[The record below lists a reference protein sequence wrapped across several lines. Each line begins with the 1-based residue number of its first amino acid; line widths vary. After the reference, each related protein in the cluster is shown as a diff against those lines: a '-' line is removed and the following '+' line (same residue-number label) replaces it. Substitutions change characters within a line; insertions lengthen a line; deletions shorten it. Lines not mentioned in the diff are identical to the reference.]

1 MTTVRRVT
9 QCCLALAA
17 LAAGCGD
24 SLQPAPCN
32 GGTCGTQVST
42 RVSYDF
48 SNTYHFSRRLD
59 VLFVV
64 DDTAAMAPHREALAA
79 ALPAMAQTLRV
90 EHGPPSLGPPS
101 LHVGFIRAGSCDTST
116 RGSACGVAGEQFL
129 RSEWCHT
136 IDNFSGGW
144 EETFACLG
152 DLGVASCAP
161 SQPLAAAQ
169 RFLTGAPPPGWEGF
183 LRADTHLLIVVV
195 AAQDDASGPQAA
207 LTPILEI
214 AAAIKATKPDPS
226 RFSVSAI
233 GPGGDCAAGEAPA
246 PRLLDFVEEFGA
258 NGIYVPLCGGEFTR
272 HLQRFGE
279 LLNFGIPRACVANV
293 RDIDPATP
301 GLQADCSVEDLAK
314 TPDGTRTASR
324 LPSCDESTPPCW
336 WLTPEAGCGGY
347 SLGIERA
354 ADFCA
359 DAGLAGTIECLACA
373 DPRDPACN
381 PPGT

>member
-1 MTTVRRVT
+1 MMIVRRVT
-9 QCCLALAA
+9 WGCLALAA

-24 SLQPAPCN
+24 SLQPRV
-32 GGTCGTQVST
+32 TT
-42 RVSYDF
+42 RVDYDY

-59 VLFVV
+59 VLFVI

-79 ALPAMAQTLRV
+79 ALPAIAQTLRV
-90 EHGPPSLGPPS
+90 PSLQS
-101 LHVGFIRAGSCDTST
+101 VHVGFIRAGSCDTST

-169 RFLTGAPPPGWEGF
+169 RFLTGAPLPGWEGF
-183 LRADTHLLIVVV
+183 WRADAHLVIVIVT
-195 AAQDDASGPQAA
+195 AQDDASGPPDA
-207 LTPILEI
+207 LTPVLEI
-214 AAAIKATKPDPS
+214 AAAIKATTGDPY
-226 RFSVSAI
+226 RFSVSVI
-233 GPGGDCAAGEAPA
+233 GPGGDCAAGEQPG

-258 NGIYVPLCGGEFTR
+258 TGLYLPQCGGEFTR
-272 HLQRFGE
+272 LVQRFGE
-279 LLNFGIPRACVANV
+279 VSNIGIPRACVSNV

-301 GLQADCSVEDLAK
+301 GLQPDCSVEDLAR
-314 TPDGTRTASR
+314 TPGGTRTASR

-336 WLTPEAGCGGY
+336 RLTPEGACGGY
-347 SLGIERA
+347 SLSIERA

-359 DAGLAGTIECLACA
+359 ESGLAGTIECLACA
-373 DPRDPACN
+373 DPGDPACN
-381 PPGT
+381 PPGA